1 MDRRLIKIILK
12 TFYSEDIL
20 KNDFKMTKDS
30 VYKIM
35 DEPTFASA
43 LDYIKGLPMN
53 DSTEVFGLHR
63 NA

>member
-1 MDRRLIKIILK
+1 
-12 TFYSEDIL
+12 
-20 KNDFKMTKDS
+20 MTKDS